1 MKTKILSLLLL
12 IVSLVLSGCI
22 PSVHPLYNEDDL
34 VFNEE
39 ILGEWVEAG
48 SEVKWVFEAA
58 SYNSY
63 VLRITE
69 DRKLSNIEL
78 HIVKLG
84 DNFFFDFYPGDNDH
98 IKDMNGYLSLQF
110 IPVHTF
116 AKVNITPEYI
126 EVYRLDP
133 SWLEEILDNDP
144 SQIKHEKT
152 SEYILLTAS
161 TDDLQRFIIAYA
173 ELEEMYLEKEV
184 LYRK

>member
-1 MKTKILSLLLL
+1 MLLATV
-12 IVSLVLSGCI
+12 ILSGCI

-34 VFNEE
+34 VFNSE
-39 ILGEWVEAG
+39 ILGEWIEEG

-58 SYNSY
+58 KDNSY

-69 DRKLSNIEL
+69 NGKLSNIDL
-78 HIVKLG
+78 HLVQLG
-84 DNFFFDFYPGDNDH
+84 EYLFFDFYPGDNDH

-133 SWLEEILDNDP
+133 SWLEGIIKDDP

-152 SEYILLTAS
+152 KEYLLLTAS
-161 TDDLQRFIIAYA
+161 TEELQRFILAYA
-173 ELEEMYLEKEV
+173 ALEEMYLEKEV